1 MKSIFNQADNNELIE
16 RVKRLTPE
24 TQPLWGKM
32 NVGQMLAHVHEPLLV
47 MTGDKKLGFTPLGFL
62 MGKRLKKKFLHE
74 RGFGKNLLTH
84 TDFKMVDKKQF
95 EAEQTK
101 LINLLKELLE
111 KGPSVITKN
120 KHPFFGNMSHQEWDD
135 MMYIHMNHHFTQFGV

>member
-1 MKSIFNQADNNELIE
+1 
-16 RVKRLTPE
+16 
-24 TQPLWGKM
+24 
-32 NVGQMLAHVHEPLLV
+32 
-47 MTGDKKLGFTPLGFL
+47 
-62 MGKRLKKKFLHE
+62 
-74 RGFGKNLLTH
+74 
-84 TDFKMVDKKQF
+84 MVDKKQF

-120 KHPFFGNMSHQEWDD
+120 KHPFFGNMSQQEWDD